1 MRTLYFDVDKQV
13 ISKDPQCDYSNL
25 VVGSE
30 GYLEL
35 SFRFSKEWDGFVKVA
50 AFYSPLGREYP
61 PRNLAD
67 GKSCVIPFEALEK
80 RSFKVQV
87 IGKKNDSRLKTNKL
101 VVHQNGGIL

>member
-35 SFRFSKEWDGFVKVA
+35 SFRFSKEWD
-50 AFYSPLGREYP
+50 
-61 PRNLAD
+61 
-67 GKSCVIPFEALEK
+67 
-80 RSFKVQV
+80 
-87 IGKKNDSRLKTNKL
+87 
-101 VVHQNGGIL
+101 